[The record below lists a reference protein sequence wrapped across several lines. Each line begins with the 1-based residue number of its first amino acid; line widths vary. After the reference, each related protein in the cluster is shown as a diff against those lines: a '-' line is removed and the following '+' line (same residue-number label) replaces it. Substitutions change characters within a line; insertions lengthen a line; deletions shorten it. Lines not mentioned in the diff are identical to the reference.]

1 MSLGRVLVID
11 DEAEIRLAVK
21 AVLKK
26 EGYDVIEAEDGEKG
40 VAKAKAGDN
49 PLMLNAIICDLQMPK
64 MGGMD
69 AIPSLRKQFPSCPV
83 IVLSGTATVDKANI
97 LFKQGVIEVL
107 TKPIDN
113 KALIVAVKK
122 AVGQSGHKDQF
133 TT

>member
-107 TKPIDN
+107 SKPIDN
-113 KALIVAVKK
+113 KALIAAVKK

-133 TT
+133 ST

>member
-113 KALIVAVKK
+113 KALIAAVQK
-122 AVGQSGHKDQF
+122 AVGQSGHKDRF
-133 TT
+133 ST

>member
-26 EGYDVIEAEDGEKG
+26 EGYGVIEAEDGEKG

-64 MGGMD
+64 MGGWMLYL
-69 AIPSLRKQFPSCPV
+69 PSENSPLHAP
-83 IVLSGTATVDKANI
+83 
-97 LFKQGVIEVL
+97 
-107 TKPIDN
+107 
-113 KALIVAVKK
+113 
-122 AVGQSGHKDQF
+122 
-133 TT
+133 

>member
-1 MSLGRVLVID
+1 MSSGRVLVID
-11 DEAEIRLAVK
+11 DEADIRLTVK
-21 AVLKK
+21 TVLQK
-26 EGYDVIEAEDGEKG
+26 EGYEVIEAEDGEKG

-69 AIPSLRKQFPSCPV
+69 AITSLRKQFPSCPV

-107 TKPIDN
+107 SKPIEN
-113 KALIVAVKK
+113 KALIAAVKK
-122 AVGQSGHKDQF
+122 AVEQSGYKDQF
-133 TT
+133 ST

>member
-11 DEAEIRLAVK
+11 DETEIRLAVK

-113 KALIVAVKK
+113 KALIAAVKK

-133 TT
+133 ST

>member
-133 TT
+133 ST

>member
-107 TKPIDN
+107 SKPIDN
-113 KALIVAVKK
+113 KALIAAVKK

>member
-113 KALIVAVKK
+113 KALIAAVQK

-133 TT
+133 ST

>member
-107 TKPIDN
+107 SKPIDN
-113 KALIVAVKK
+113 KALIAAVQK